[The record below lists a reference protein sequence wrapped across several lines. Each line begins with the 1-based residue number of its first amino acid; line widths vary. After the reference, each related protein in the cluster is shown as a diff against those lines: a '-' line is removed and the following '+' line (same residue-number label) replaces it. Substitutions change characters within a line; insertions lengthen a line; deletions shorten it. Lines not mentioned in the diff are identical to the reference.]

1 MTMTTEEDSKL
12 HEFSMNFH
20 SSEEY
25 RHQCEVRQVL
35 RWRAENRDKAVS
47 YLNKVRQKRDEAAA
61 NKLEHDTREQW
72 AKGNRGIKGDWRG

>member
-25 RHQCEVRQVL
+25 RHQCEVWQVL
-35 RWRAENRDKAVS
+35 RWRSENRDKAVS
-47 YLNKVRQKRDEAAA
+47 YLQLVRQKRGDVVAT
-61 NKLEHDTREQW
+61 KLENDCKEQW
-72 AKGNRGIKGDWRG
+72 AKGSKGEYGKWL

>member
-1 MTMTTEEDSKL
+1 MTMTTEEDLKL

-35 RWRAENRDKAVS
+35 RWRAESRDKAVS
-47 YLNKVRQKRDEAAA
+47 YLQLVRQKRGDAKAD
-61 NKLEHDTREQW
+61 KLERDTKEQW
-72 AKGNRGIKGDWRG
+72 AKGSRGIEGEWK

>member
-1 MTMTTEEDSKL
+1 M

-47 YLNKVRQKRDEAAA
+47 YLQLVRQKRGDAKAD
-61 NKLEHDTREQW
+61 KLERDTKEQW